1 MLNKASSNR
10 VAKALTV
17 FTHAAVR
24 PGWTVRA
31 LGRLYNDIC
40 VGRATIPTIS
50 IGRLLPPD
58 GRITLLDVVGE
69 DGNMSTEEV
78 VALSGLVRATSPH
91 TILEIGTFNGNT
103 TLQLAANSPETCT
116 VYTLD
121 LPVGSEADPRTEAND
136 EHYVKSD
143 LRRRPRYL
151 DSPFAGKV
159 RQVYGNSMEV
169 NFRQVCDERRADI
182 VFIDG
187 GHSYECVASDTQRA
201 FDAVAVGGIVAWH
214 DYTTAWPGVVN
225 FLDEFAQQ
233 KPLVRVAGTTLVI
246 HDTTGRL
253 HAAPRDRS

>member
-136 EHYVKSD
+136 MPRHH
-143 LRRRPRYL
+143 RRCGW
-151 DSPFAGKV
+151 A
-159 RQVYGNSMEV
+159 
-169 NFRQVCDERRADI
+169 C
-182 VFIDG
+182 
-187 GHSYECVASDTQRA
+187 
-201 FDAVAVGGIVAWH
+201 
-214 DYTTAWPGVVN
+214 TTAP
-225 FLDEFAQQ
+225 
-233 KPLVRVAGTTLVI
+233 
-246 HDTTGRL
+246 TTGPAGSRPST
-253 HAAPRDRS
+253 PRTTAIAG